1 MKVENLSKIDIFITI
16 CCNYMI
22 YNDSNCACTGV
33 RSIYKE
39 GFLQMKRKKEH
50 RKSLGARLVSLMLA
64 ADLPAEEG
72 VSWKFGMDPDAA
84 AGYEFLT

>member
-1 MKVENLSKIDIFITI
+1 
-16 CCNYMI
+16 
-22 YNDSNCACTGV
+22 
-33 RSIYKE
+33 
-39 GFLQMKRKKEH
+39 MKRKKEH

>member
-1 MKVENLSKIDIFITI
+1 
-16 CCNYMI
+16 MI

-50 RKSLGARLVSLMLA
+50 RKSLGAPHRGELRSVWAYEGTRDSDHTRRHSL
-64 ADLPAEEG
+64 LPG
-72 VSWKFGMDPDAA
+72 GGP
-84 AGYEFLT
+84 AGRGRR